1 MRISEYMEGLL
12 KKNHSSEIISMTS
25 KEKIAFLEGNPKGLK
40 DVENFPIVENMGN
53 TEAIEDDEKEC
64 Y

>member
-1 MRISEYMEGLL
+1 
-12 KKNHSSEIISMTS
+12 MTS
-25 KEKIAFLEGNPKGLK
+25 KEGIAFLEGNPKGLK